1 MRTWRST
8 TTETACLG
16 IHKKTNLAKYK
27 NNDGAPPAKR
37 LRRSSSVFDFKLHCL
52 YCGKACEINKDPKN
66 PQRWRPAFL
75 CRSTHTEYGGK
86 PYKEYLLEKCN
97 SRNDHWAN
105 EVQSRI
111 EGAVSDLH
119 AVDARYHKDCM
130 SLFSL
135 EVTLCQWRLIV
146 VSSSSARTWKQRRRR
161 RIPWLFN
168 KWQRWR
174 LRKCLWLQTTLT
186 SLFFCFT
193 SVAKVAY
200 QLQPLSWWFRQFMV
214 VQWLI
219 SMPPLTSI
227 VKSSQTC

>member
-1 MRTWRST
+1 MEQGCVFKFRYGTECDEKTSLSET
-8 TTETACLG
+8 TGVARIETIINASKVYGDTLHVELETQLAENENLKIYYHRNCVSRYTS
-16 IHKKTNLAKYK
+16 KTNLAKYK
-27 NNDGAPPAKR
+27 NNEGAPPAKR

-146 VSSSSARTWKQRRRR
+146 VSSSSART
-161 RIPWLFN
+161 
-168 KWQRWR
+168 
-174 LRKCLWLQTTLT
+174 
-186 SLFFCFT
+186 
-193 SVAKVAY
+193 
-200 QLQPLSWWFRQFMV
+200 
-214 VQWLI
+214 
-219 SMPPLTSI
+219 
-227 VKSSQTC
+227 